1 MTSTN
6 LNCELVMKKQ
16 TMYLLGEKTLA
27 VSMHNFILSNIWI
40 SVIKGNFI
48 NQ

>member
-6 LNCELVMKKQ
+6 LNCELLMKKQ
-16 TMYLLGEKTLA
+16 TMYLLGKNTLA
-27 VSMHNFILSNIWI
+27 VTMHSFIHSNIRI
-40 SVIKGNFI
+40 SVIKCNFI

>member
-6 LNCELVMKKQ
+6 LNCELLMKKQ
-16 TMYLLGEKTLA
+16 TMYLLDEKTLA
-27 VSMHNFILSNIWI
+27 VTMHNFILSHIWI
-40 SVIKGNFI
+40 SVIKCNFI

>member
-6 LNCELVMKKQ
+6 LNCELLMKKQ

-27 VSMHNFILSNIWI
+27 VTTHNFMLSNIWI
-40 SVIKGNFI
+40 SVIKCNFI